1 MQLDARTRTSVDRTC
16 GRIYTVGKIGSN
28 AYVDVTATTDGDD
41 VTLPLPDRSP
51 DRLPHRADGPD
62 HLDVLIVG
70 AGLSGICAAY
80 HVQTGLP
87 DHSYAILEAR
97 EALGGTWDLFRYPGI
112 RSDSDAPTLGFA
124 FKPWTGE
131 RSIADGPSILR
142 YIRETADEHGITDR
156 IRTSHKVVAADWD
169 TDAARWT
176 VSVETPDGTRALT
189 CRFLFMCAGYYDYDG
204 GHAPVWDGMETFGGR
219 IVHPQAWPDD
229 LDYSGK
235 RVVVIG
241 SGATAVTL
249 VPEMAKSAAHVTM
262 LQRTPTYI
270 AALPGADALSNA
282 LRRVLP
288 ARMAHAATRWKN
300 IALGMATYAVAQNAP
315 GVLKRQV
322 RRAQAKA
329 LGAGYDIDRHLTP
342 PYKPWDQRF
351 CVVPDGDLFDAINAG
366 RAEIVT
372 DTIERFTPTGLQLA
386 SGEHLDA
393 DIVVTAT
400 GLRIKL
406 VGGARIS
413 IEGADVPINET
424 YAYKGAMYSG
434 IPNFA
439 VALGYTNASW
449 TLKCELIA
457 RYVVRLLKHMRREG
471 HNWAVPRAPGPD
483 VPARPAIGL
492 TSGYI
497 ARAAKDLPLQTDR
510 RPWRLYQNYLADMRL
525 MRFGPVTDEM
535 EFGRARTNADESTDE
550 NAGEREAA

>member
-1 MQLDARTRTSVDRTC
+1 MTGESAE
-16 GRIYTVGKIGSN
+16 
-28 AYVDVTATTDGDD
+28 A
-41 VTLPLPDRSP
+41 
-51 DRLPHRADGPD
+51 D

-87 DHSYAILEAR
+87 GHSYAILEAR
-97 EALGGTWDLFRYPGI
+97 GAMGGTWDLFRYPGI

-131 RSIADGPSILR
+131 RSIADGPSILA
-142 YIRETADEHGITDR
+142 YIRETAAEHGIDRR
-156 IRTSHKVVAADWD
+156 IRYGHEVIGADWD
-169 TDAARWT
+169 TGRALWT
-176 VSVETPDGTRALT
+176 VTARTADGERTIT
-189 CRFLFMCAGYYDYDG
+189 CRFLFMCAGYYDYAG
-204 GHAPVWDGMETFGGR
+204 GHAPVWEGMDDFGGR

-229 LDYSGK
+229 LDYANK

-249 VPEMAKSAAHVTM
+249 VPEMAKRAAHVTM

-270 AALPGADALSNA
+270 AALPGADGVSNA

-288 ARMAHAATRWKN
+288 ARAAHAATRWKN
-300 IALGMATYAVAQNAP
+300 IALGMATYWVAQNAP
-315 GVLKRQV
+315 GMLKRQV
-322 RRAQAKA
+322 ARAQRKA
-329 LGAGYDIDRHLTP
+329 LGPDFDHARHLTP

-351 CVVPDGDLFDAINAG
+351 CVVPDGDLFDALNEGTAS
-366 RAEIVT
+366 IVT
-372 DTIERFTPTGLQLA
+372 DAIERFTPTGLQLA
-386 SGEHLDA
+386 SGGYLDA

-406 VGGARIS
+406 VGGARVRVD
-413 IEGADVPINET
+413 GADVPINET

-434 IPNFA
+434 LPNFA

-457 RYVVRLLKHMRREG
+457 RYVVRLIRFMDQNG
-471 HNWAVPRAPGPD
+471 HHYGVPRAPGAD

-497 ARAAKDLPLQTDR
+497 ARAAKDLPKQTDR

-535 EFGRARTNADESTDE
+535 EFGRATAPAEV
-550 NAGEREAA
+550 EREAA